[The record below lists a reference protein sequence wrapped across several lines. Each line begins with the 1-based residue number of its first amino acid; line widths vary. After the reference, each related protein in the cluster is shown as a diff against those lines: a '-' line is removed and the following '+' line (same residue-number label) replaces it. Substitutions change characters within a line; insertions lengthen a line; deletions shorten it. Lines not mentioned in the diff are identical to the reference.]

1 MICNLVWSLTFELL
15 STMEEHMQR
24 SLLASGYEPL
34 DLIGEGAYGVVWHVL
49 HTICYSRD
57 SPTHPYFSSSA
68 LHIPT
73 QRKVAIKRITPFD
86 HTMFCL
92 RTLREIKLLR
102 HFHHENIIAILDI
115 LKPPSIHQ
123 FNEVYLVQE
132 LMETDLHRVI
142 RTQELSDDHCQ
153 YFIYQVSLAS
163 MVILRFLIRHPKDP
177 TRLESPSF
185 RRCPSQRS

>member
-1 MICNLVWSLTFELL
+1 MACCC
-15 STMEEHMQR
+15 
-24 SLLASGYEPL
+24 
-34 DLIGEGAYGVVWHVL
+34 L
-49 HTICYSRD
+49 H
-57 SPTHPYFSSSA
+57 SSA

-153 YFIYQVSLAS
+153 YFIYQVSSRAT
-163 MVILRFLIRHPKDP
+163 VRFRTL
-177 TRLESPSF
+177 
-185 RRCPSQRS
+185 